1 MIKRLKKITACIF
14 LFVMLISA
22 FMYSV
27 SAALVGDSYG
37 YYYQINDD
45 NTATIEYYKG
55 SNQYV
60 KVPEYYNG
68 HLIVN
73 ISSNAFGKNTNVVSV
88 IIPDTVTSMDT
99 FSFYN
104 CSNLKNVVLSKSM
117 NEIGM
122 AFFRNCGKLETVIIP
137 DSITSIAGNA
147 FYGAGNATILCSEGS
162 YAQQYAI
169 EKGMNYVLLNGKLA
183 DVNFD
188 DKIDIIDAT
197 LIQKSLIGITD
208 LDVAQKYYADV
219 NGDGVVSV
227 DDATEIQKYLVGVE
241 SALD

>member
-1 MIKRLKKITACIF
+1 MNKNTKKIFI
-14 LFVMLISA
+14 VML
-22 FMYSV
+22 SV
-27 SAALVGDSYG
+27 LLLMPMCLFSVNAALIGDSKGLYYQLKNDGSAAVAEFSSSKTDVEIPQEYMGHTVNEIYSSTFQCNSSLTSVIFPDTISIADSLMFYG
-37 YYYQINDD
+37 C
-45 NTATIEYYKG
+45 TSLK
-55 SNQYV
+55 YV
-60 KVPEYYNG
+60 K
-68 HLIVN
+68 L
-73 ISSNAFGKNTNVVSV
+73 SSSM
-88 IIPDTVTSMDT
+88 TS
-99 FSFYN
+99 
-104 CSNLKNVVLSKSM
+104 
-117 NEIGM
+117 IGG
-122 AFFRNCGKLETVIIP
+122 AFFFDCSSLEKVIIP
-137 DSITSIAGNA
+137 DSITYIAPNA

-169 EKGMNYVLLNGKLA
+169 EKGLNYVLLNGKLA

-197 LIQKSLIGITD
+197 LIQKSLIGLTD